1 MDFEQ
6 LHQDIPQFL
15 VSKGLLSQNQ
25 VTKILEYQCRLP
37 PGQYMPFTQIVMDFG
52 YLEENQLKAV
62 LGESY
67 AQAQDP
73 VGQILVQ
80 QGLVSLEQLKQALEI
95 LNTFPR
101 SHVVD
106 ILIDMGFTSLADVS
120 QAISKH
126 QLTQSKRLQSLSP
139 VYEAPVESVSEA
151 DAVQQT
157 EDLLSPEPA
166 EQPVSASEQVAV
178 HLPLGRQLIARGYLS
193 EDELRDAIEY
203 QQRLPKVM
211 YKPLGEILVSLGYIS
226 DEQLQEILL
235 MQSEQQQP
243 RPKIGEILMRSGL
256 IEEWQ
261 LSHALSLQFSAE
273 HGQKKL
279 GTLLVELGYASR
291 DEIEGALSR
300 FYQQQK
306 PAAAS
311 HPDLSQPLVASPAP
325 SPPTPAIS
333 SASPVSAAPGHLP
346 LGQMLVTKGYITEPQ
361 LNEALALQQRQ
372 SAADYQPLGDI
383 LVLKG
388 YLTEAQLQEA
398 LNEQPGFVREPLGQI
413 LIQQGL
419 IEEWQLAHALC
430 IQFETPEEGRQNLG
444 TILTTLGYVS
454 QPEIEAAILKHFRR
468 R

>member
-1 MDFEQ
+1 M
-6 LHQDIPQFL
+6 
-15 VSKGLLSQNQ
+15 SKGLLSQNQ

-37 PGQYMPFTQIVMDFG
+37 PGQYMPFTQIAMDFG
-52 YLEENQLKAV
+52 YLEEDQLKAV
-62 LGESY
+62 LGTSY

-80 QGLVSLEQLKQALEI
+80 QGLVSLEQLKQALEV

-106 ILIDMGFTSLADVS
+106 ILIDMGFTSLAEVS

-126 QLTQSKRLQSLSP
+126 QLTQIKRLQSLSP
-139 VYEAPVESVSEA
+139 VYDGPVEPVSEA
-151 DAVQQT
+151 STKQNAEESSVV
-157 EDLLSPEPA
+157 EPVPESAPA
-166 EQPVSASEQVAV
+166 AEQVAV

-211 YKPLGEILVSLGYIS
+211 YKPLGEILVSLGYINE
-226 DEQLQEILL
+226 EQLQEILL

-243 RPKIGEILMRSGL
+243 RPKMGEILIRSGL

-273 HGQKKL
+273 HAQKKL

-300 FYQQQK
+300 FYQKQQPASAGHADLTPPPRVSR
-306 PAAAS
+306 PAASKSSNPAFLPPAS
-311 HPDLSQPLVASPAP
+311 ASPA
-325 SPPTPAIS
+325 
-333 SASPVSAAPGHLP
+333 HLP
-346 LGQMLVTKGYITEPQ
+346 IGQMLMAKGYITEPQ
-361 LNEALALQQRQ
+361 LNDALASQQKQ
-372 SAADYQPLGDI
+372 SAADYMPLGDI

-398 LNEQPGFVREPLGQI
+398 LSEQPDFVREPLGQI

-454 QPEIEAAILKHFRR
+454 QPEIEAAILTHFRR